1 MEEYNMWLN
10 HNDNTK
16 INVPREITV
25 NGVTYPKQVFND
37 EAFLNTIGI
46 FKATVGAMA
55 DQTLFTNTEVIDWV
69 TNTVSYNSVART
81 EEEIRSLT
89 VPISITKVQA
99 MKAMKQAGVWET
111 FKSAIASNE
120 DALDEWTLALDL
132 VRDNPFVAMLAP
144 ALGLTDTQI
153 DDLFILG
160 STL

>member
-1 MEEYNMWLN
+1 MWLN

-16 INVPREITV
+16 INVPREIIV

-55 DQTLFTNTEVIDWV
+55 DQTLFTNTEVIDWA

-81 EEEIRSLT
+81 AEEIRSLT

>member
-1 MEEYNMWLN
+1 MYINKN
-10 HNDNTK
+10 NNTLIK
-16 INVPREITV
+16 APCELTI
-25 NGVTYPKQVFND
+25 NGVTYPKQVFDNPIMLA
-37 EAFLNTIGI
+37 ELNIIECTED
-46 FKATVGAMA
+46 AYP
-55 DQTLFTNTEVIDWV
+55 DSTLYTFAEEYDYEVCHVI
-69 TNTVSYNSVART
+69 RT
-81 EEEIRSLT
+81 PIPRTAEEIRELT

-160 STL
+160 VSL